1 MWLTFFKRVMIAIV
15 FPHNEKDRDYA
26 LRPGEAHLCR
36 FLLVSPVLTLFRLFP
51 MYYLY
56 VGVFADHFPI
66 LCRSVKTRTS
76 LSHPW
81 QDPQIETP
89 PHQLLSGFPMYHR
102 IVLPIGWVGKQV
114 NLCFIYIK
122 KYLILISRFKAG
134 IWQSLVPP
142 YR

>member
-1 MWLTFFKRVMIAIV
+1 MMWLTFFKRVMIAIV

-51 MYYLY
+51 MYYLFA
-56 VGVFADHFPI
+56 GVFADHFPI

-89 PHQLLSGFPMYHR
+89 PPSTSLWLSHVPQDSPAHR
-102 IVLPIGWVGKQV
+102 L
-114 NLCFIYIK
+114 
-122 KYLILISRFKAG
+122 SRQTG
-134 IWQSLVPP
+134 
-142 YR
+142 